1 MGHEDDGVRRIGWRD
16 ALVVLLLAALG
27 ATSAGAAPLLRIS
40 LENAATHVQAQA
52 VKCFVDDLAERT
64 DGRLEVQVFT
74 DARLF
79 RDRDVVPALVE
90 GHIEMAVPG
99 TWQLDRFVPAVGIP
113 LLPAFYGRD
122 AAWVHARLD
131 GPLGREI
138 DRRIESGTGAVV
150 LGRWID
156 LGPVHVLGVGRRISR
171 HEDLAGMTVRI
182 AGGVANQLRLEVLG
196 AKPVIIA
203 WPDLPARLAAGEVQG
218 VLTSY
223 ETVASARLWEAG
235 IRSALEDAQYFGQ
248 YVPLVAPGFWNRLPE
263 PLRRE
268 IGATWEEHVEEARRD
283 AARSQEEAR
292 ALLIASGVRIAVP
305 TAAEA
310 ERWRQML
317 AVRQPDMIKALGLDA
332 ELARLVPSP

>member
-1 MGHEDDGVRRIGWRD
+1 MVRRDDGATARRG
-16 ALVVLLLAALG
+16 ALAAVLLAVLG

-40 LENAATHVQAQA
+40 LENAATHVQARI
-52 VKCFVDDLAERT
+52 VKRFAEELAART
-64 DGRLEVQVFT
+64 GGRLEVQLFT

-79 RDRDVVPALVE
+79 RDRDVVPALAE
-90 GHIEMAVPG
+90 GRIEMAVPG
-99 TWQLDRFVPAVGIP
+99 TWQLDRFVPAVGVP
-113 LLPAFYGRD
+113 LLPVFYGRD
-122 AAWVHARLD
+122 AAWVHALID

-156 LGPVHVLGVGRRISR
+156 LGPVHVFGVGRRIAR

-182 AGGVANQLRLEVLG
+182 AGGVANQVRLEVLG

-203 WPDLPARLAAGEVQG
+203 WPDLPARLAAGEVEG

-263 PLRRE
+263 SLRRE
-268 IGATWEEHVEEARRD
+268 IRATWEEQVEEARSD
-283 AARSQEEAR
+283 AARAQEEAR
-292 ALLIASGVRIAVP
+292 ALLIANGVRIAVP
-305 TAAEA
+305 TPAEN
-310 ERWRQML
+310 ERWRRVL
-317 AVRQPDMIKALGLDA
+317 AQRQPAMIAALGIDA
-332 ELARLVPSP
+332 GLARLVPSP